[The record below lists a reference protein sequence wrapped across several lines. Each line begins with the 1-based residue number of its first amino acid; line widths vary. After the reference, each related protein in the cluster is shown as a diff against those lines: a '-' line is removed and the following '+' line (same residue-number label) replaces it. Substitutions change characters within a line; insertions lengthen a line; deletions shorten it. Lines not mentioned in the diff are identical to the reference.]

1 MPGRRS
7 TTPLSDE
14 QDLLVWD
21 EDQIAA
27 IEARNGLLQ
36 FDEVLRLVEQA
47 APIQQI
53 AITPELIAHLNR
65 LALQGIRRSAGSLRS
80 IGVQILNTPHQPP
93 PHEEV
98 GVLLAE
104 MCQYVNRSW
113 RLRDDD
119 LADALHIAAYLM
131 WRLNWIHPFRDGN
144 GRTSRAV
151 SYLALSVRIGQLLPG
166 SPTIADLIVENRQPY
181 YEALDEADGAWQR
194 GIVDVSA
201 METLLR
207 RLLKAQIESAFGGP

>member
-1 MPGRRS
+1 MSGRRS

-14 QDLLVWD
+14 QDLLILD
-21 EDQIAA
+21 EDQVAA
-27 IEARNGLLQ
+27 MEARNGLLQ
-36 FDEVLRLVEQA
+36 FDEVLRLVEHA
-47 APIQQI
+47 AQVQQI
-53 AITPELIAHLNR
+53 EITPKLISQLNR
-65 LALQGIRRSAGSLRS
+65 LAIQGIRRSAGSLRT

-98 GVLLAE
+98 DKLLGE
-104 MCQYVNRSW
+104 MCSYVNRNW
-113 RLRDDD
+113 RSRNDD

-151 SYLALSVRIGQLLPG
+151 SYLTLSVRIGHLLPG

-181 YEALDEADGAWQR
+181 YEALDEADAAWQR
-194 GIVDVSA
+194 GIVSVGA
-201 METLLR
+201 MEALLQ
-207 RLLKAQIESAFGGP
+207 RLLKAQIESAFRHH

>member
-1 MPGRRS
+1 MPDRRS
-7 TTPLSDE
+7 TAPVSDE
-14 QDLLVWD
+14 QDLLIRD

-27 IEARNGLLQ
+27 MEARNGLLQ

-47 APIQQI
+47 APVQRIEI
-53 AITPELIAHLNR
+53 SPALISDLNR
-65 LALQGIRRSAGSLRS
+65 LAIQGIRRSAGSLRA

-93 PHEEV
+93 PYEEV
-98 GVLLAE
+98 DKLLGE
-104 MCQYVNRSW
+104 MCVYVNRNW
-113 RLRDDD
+113 RSRNDD
-119 LADALHIAAYLM
+119 LVDALHIAAYLM

-181 YEALDEADGAWQR
+181 YEALDEADAAWKR
-194 GIVDVSA
+194 GIVDVGA
-201 METLLR
+201 MEALLR
-207 RLLKAQIESAFGGP
+207 RLLKAQIESALRRH

>member
-1 MPGRRS
+1 MPDRRS

-14 QDLLVWD
+14 QDLLIRD

-27 IEARNGLLQ
+27 MEARNGLLQ
-36 FDEVLRLVEQA
+36 FDEVLRLVEHA
-47 APIQQI
+47 APAQQI
-53 AITPELIAHLNR
+53 EINPRLISNLNQLAI
-65 LALQGIRRSAGSLRS
+65 QGIRQSAGSLRT
-80 IGVQILNTPHQPP
+80 IEVQILNTPHQPP

-98 GVLLAE
+98 EGLLGE
-104 MCQYVNRSW
+104 MCGYVNRNW
-113 RLRDDD
+113 RGRNGD
-119 LADALHIAAYLM
+119 LSDALHIAAYLM

-181 YEALDEADGAWQR
+181 YEALDEADADWQN

-207 RLLKAQIESAFGGP
+207 RLLKAQIESAFRGR